1 MKKLLYVLLILMTF
15 TGAAFCAD
23 EEEESI
29 VNLPAYPGGEIETS
43 VDRTSDKI
51 PMLVK
56 LMLSRSSD
64 RASKVSEKD
73 IEEAL
78 KGIERMRVLTVVNM
92 DAAPADVNKYYSEHL
107 PEGKWTKLFGTT
119 VVKGSFGIY
128 SGPDVDSMYFYVV
141 LPDPEKP
148 DVTRKAAALR
158 LDGKPDFIKLAALFI
173 KTAL

>member
-1 MKKLLYVLLILMTF
+1 MKKLLYLLLILMTF
-15 TGAAFCAD
+15 AGAAFCAD

-43 VDRTSDKI
+43 MDITSDKI
-51 PMLVK
+51 PVLVK
-56 LMLSRSSD
+56 LMLSQSSE

-73 IEEAL
+73 IEDAL
-78 KGIERMRVLTVVNM
+78 KGIERMRVLTVGSM
-92 DAAPADVNKYYSEHL
+92 DASPADVNKYYSENL

-119 VVKGSFGIY
+119 AAKGSFGIY
-128 SGPDVDSMYFYVV
+128 TGPDADAMYFYVV

-148 DVTRKAAALR
+148 EIARKAAALR
-158 LDGKPDFIKLAALFI
+158 LDGKPDYIKLAALFI

>member
-23 EEEESI
+23 EEEEPI

-43 VDRTSDKI
+43 VDITSDKI

-56 LMLSRSSD
+56 LML
-64 RASKVSEKD
+64 SKVSEKD

-92 DAAPADVNKYYSEHL
+92 DAAPADVNKYYSENL

-119 VVKGSFGIY
+119 AAKGSFGIY
-128 SGPDVDSMYFYVV
+128 TGPDADAMYFYVV

-148 DVTRKAAALR
+148 EIARKAAALR
-158 LDGKPDFIKLAALFI
+158 LDGKPDYIKLAALFI